1 MNDNYLSVKEFAAA
15 AGVTTQYIYKIL
27 GSSLKPYKKKI
38 NKKIYI
44 DAAAVEYIKGG
55 FPNDIENQPK
65 PTENQPTLQPSENA
79 ELQPNQPTLQPTKP
93 TNATSDKLE
102 ELQSSGEV
110 EALKLLIEELKQDK
124 EDLKQDKEQLIK
136 DKEDLKQEALKWQQ
150 LLADERNK
158 VKLLEAAAAPVE
170 KEEVVFRE
178 VEQEESAAEQEE
190 KQQMPQTFGEKIKWL
205 FSRR

>member
-44 DAAAVEYIKGG
+44 DAAAVDYIKGG

-79 ELQPNQPTLQPTKP
+79 GLQPNQPTLQPTKP

-124 EDLKQDKEQLIK
+124 EQLIK

-150 LLADERNK
+150 LLVDERNK

-170 KEEVVFRE
+170 KEELVFRE
-178 VEQEESAAEQEE
+178 VEQEEPAAEQEE
-190 KQQMPQTFGEKIKWL
+190 KQKLPQTFGEKIKWL

>member
-55 FPNDIENQPK
+55 FPNEVENQPK
-65 PTENQPTLQPSENA
+65 PTENQPSLEPRKNA

-124 EDLKQDKEQLIK
+124 EDLKRDKEQLIK

-158 VKLLEAAAAPVE
+158 VKLLEAAAEP
-170 KEEVVFRE
+170 
-178 VEQEESAAEQEE
+178 VEQEVEFKEVEEPAAAEQIE
-190 KQQMPQTFGEKIKWL
+190 QPQELPKTFKEKIKWL
-205 FSRR
+205 FSNR